1 MSQIFYELFS
11 IPNGANILPNY
22 FLNVV
27 FWLFDQM
34 LINFVDELKV
44 ETTDEYNFFG
54 SIFNL
59 KLSVFVK

>member
-11 IPNGANILPNY
+11 IPNAANILPNY

-34 LINFVDELKV
+34 LINIVDELKL
-44 ETTDEYNFFG
+44 ETTDEYKFFG

-59 KLSVFVK
+59 KFSVFVK